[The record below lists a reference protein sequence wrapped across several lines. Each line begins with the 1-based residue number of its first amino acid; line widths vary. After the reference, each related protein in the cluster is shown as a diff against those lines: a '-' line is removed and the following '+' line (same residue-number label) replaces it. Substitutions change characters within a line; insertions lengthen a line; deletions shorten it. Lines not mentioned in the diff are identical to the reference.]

1 MLEDPH
7 YHRKEFQ
14 VSTCQAEIV
23 STLPNSK
30 AVPASANESDPNSQA
45 DEEKEAEEQ
54 KEEDE
59 EEVEPELELVIGAV
73 VGNYESHPVTPQAA
87 KVTTKVTPQVAKVT
101 PVKRESSSEQRA
113 IKQR

>member
-54 KEEDE
+54 KEE
-59 EEVEPELELVIGAV
+59 EPELELVIGAV

-101 PVKRESSSEQRA
+101 PVQRESSSEQRA
-113 IKQR
+113 NEQR